1 MMEIRHA
8 QKQDLADIIRVY
20 RAAKAYMDATGNATQ
35 WQEGYPSEEMVEQ
48 DISNRKLYVLADEE
62 RVSAVFYFS
71 VEDDPT
77 YRRIYDGVWRSDA
90 PYGVIHRVASDGS
103 AKGVMHSC
111 VAFCRERIGNLRI
124 DTHENNLTMQ
134 RALER
139 EGFLRCG
146 VIYLENGESRIAY
159 QFC

>member
-8 QKQDLADIIRVY
+8 QKQDFADIIRVY

-48 DISNRKLYVLADEE
+48 DISNRKLYILADEE

-77 YRRIYDGVWRSDA
+77 YRRIYDGSFSY
-90 PYGVIHRVASDGS
+90 PLFYSNS
-103 AKGVMHSC
+103 MC
-111 VAFCRERIGNLRI
+111 VA
-124 DTHENNLTMQ
+124 
-134 RALER
+134 
-139 EGFLRCG
+139 
-146 VIYLENGESRIAY
+146 
-159 QFC
+159 